1 MIEIIKNAFALT
13 KKHALILIG
22 AILSIFVLSM
32 IIGFITSAFAAVPV
46 MNLIANIVSVAFQL
60 YMGVALIKLV
70 LTIVDGREPEFSDIK
85 PKLSEM
91 LKYFSSGLLVALIFL
106 VVFMITIFLM
116 GAIGVIN
123 TNITSMLSELFLNAE
138 NASKYSSQE
147 IIYGIGVL
155 FLLAIPA
162 IILYFRLQFANYIV
176 IDKENETAFTAVM
189 RSARITKGYLFYI
202 VLTLISILLL
212 NIIGLLMFFVG
223 LLFTIPMSV
232 VMLILLY
239 RNLEQ
244 NYEEDSIQISN
255 NE

>member
-1 MIEIIKNAFALT
+1 MIDIIKNAFALT

-22 AILSIFVLSM
+22 AILSILVISM
-32 IIGFITSAFAAVPV
+32 IIGFITSAFAAVPI
-46 MNLIANIVSVAFQL
+46 MNLLANIVSVALQL
-60 YMGVALIKLV
+60 YMGVALVKLV
-70 LTIVDGREPEFSDIK
+70 LAIVDDREPEFSDIK

-106 VVFMITIFLM
+106 VVFMLTIFLM

-123 TNITSMLSELFLNAE
+123 TNITTMLSELFLNPE

-147 IIYGIGVL
+147 IAYGIGVL

-202 VLTLISILLL
+202 VLAVLCIILL

-223 LLFTIPMSV
+223 LLFTMPMSLLI
-232 VMLILLY
+232 LILLY

-244 NYEEDSIQISN
+244 NYEEDTIEIST

>member
-22 AILSIFVLSM
+22 AVLSILVLSM
-32 IIGFITSAFAAVPV
+32 IISFITAAFAAVPF
-46 MNLIANIVSVAFQL
+46 MNLLANIVSLAFQL
-60 YMGVALIKLV
+60 YLGVALVKLV
-70 LTIVDGREPEFSDIK
+70 LTIVDDREPEFADIK
-85 PKLSEM
+85 PKFSEM
-91 LKYFSSGLLVALIFL
+91 MKYLTSGLLVFLIFL

-116 GAIGVIN
+116 GAAGVIN
-123 TNITSMLSELFLNAE
+123 TNITSMLSDIFTDAK
-138 NASKYSSQE
+138 NASKYSSNE
-147 IIYGIGVL
+147 IVYGMGVL

-162 IILYFRLQFANYIV
+162 ILLYFRLQFANYIV

-202 VLTLISILLL
+202 ILTILSIVLL

-223 LLFTIPMSV
+223 LLFTMPMSL
-232 VMLILLY
+232 LILILMY
-239 RNLEQ
+239 RNLEK
-244 NYEEDSIQISN
+244 NYEEDNIEIST

>member
-1 MIEIIKNAFALT
+1 MIDIIKNAFALT

-22 AILSIFVLSM
+22 AILSIFVISM
-32 IIGFITSAFAAVPV
+32 IIGFITSAFVSIPFLNA
-46 MNLIANIVSVAFQL
+46 LANIVSVACQL
-60 YMGVALIKLV
+60 YLGVALLKLV
-70 LTIVDGREPEFSDIK
+70 FAIVDGREPEFSDIK
-85 PKLSEM
+85 PRFSEI
-91 LKYFSSGLLVALIFL
+91 LKYFSSGLLIALIFL
-106 VVFMITIFLM
+106 VVFMATIFLM
-116 GAIGVIN
+116 GSIGVIN
-123 TNITSMLSELFLNAE
+123 TNITSMLSDIFLNAE

-202 VLTLISILLL
+202 VLAVFCIILL

-223 LLFTIPMSV
+223 LLFTMPMSLLI
-232 VMLILLY
+232 LILLY

-244 NYEEDSIQISN
+244 NYEEDTIEIST

>member
-32 IIGFITSAFAAVPV
+32 IIGFITSAFAAVPI

-85 PKLSEM
+85 PKLSEI